1 MILTST
7 PVGAQETRNTLSG
20 INVNTSKVF
29 CGKSD
34 HEEIIPD
41 KYVDILIGVFFD
53 GTMNNRKNTQ
63 SRVAHEKKERG
74 ETLTTEE
81 EEAEK
86 NFISAD
92 DKDTSYYN
100 DESNVSRSEPYYDK
114 EPEEKLIKASVY
126 IDGIGTDEY
135 EGDSPKIGGGLGMG
149 PTGVIAKVLKGCK
162 EAVEEINKNIK
173 GKKIN
178 RIHIDTFGF
187 SRGAAAARN
196 FVHEVTKKK
205 GAVKQVIAAG
215 QGQAVIIYYEVDYG
229 ALGEHFGES
238 FLEEVRLPLCIRF
251 VGLYDTVA
259 SYGVKHSNDTRD
271 LHLNAISKA
280 HNILQLAAA
289 DEHRVNFRLTNIN
302 SAGSR
307 GTEKFLPGVHSD
319 IGGSYVDG
327 ADEEVIVDQNY
338 VGWGGLETER
348 QKLIEAGWYQPS
360 EIKVHWRS
368 LIGTRTNISNKY
380 SYIPLQIMAEYAE
393 TKKVLFLVGDIKAKY
408 TIEED
413 PKSKIEQ
420 FMGEMQDYLGV
431 PKVKLAD
438 VKTRIDAYIK
448 GDKGRITFDNEE
460 DKKMLRSLRNY
471 YFHFSSHYKN
481 TAGVM
486 EPMQPNMVDGE
497 RVRVV
502 QNG

>member
-20 INVNTSKVF
+20 VNVNTSKVF

-34 HEEIIPD
+34 HDEIIPD
-41 KYVDILIGVFFD
+41 KYVDIIIAVFFD

-63 SRVAHEKKERG
+63 SRVAHEKKEKG
-74 ETLTTEE
+74 EFYDKD
-81 EEAEK
+81 AEK

-92 DKDTSYYN
+92 NKDTSYYN

-114 EPEEKLIKASVY
+114 EPEEKLIKTSVY
-126 IDGIGTDEY
+126 IEGIGTDDY
-135 EGDSPKIGGGLGMG
+135 EKDSAKIGGGLGMG
-149 PTGVIAKVLKGCK
+149 PTGVIAKVLKGCEK
-162 EAVEEINKNIK
+162 AVEEITKNLDPS
-173 GKKIN
+173 KKIN

-196 FVHEVTKKK
+196 FVYEVTKKK
-205 GAVKQVIAAG
+205 GAVKQVISAG
-215 QGQAVIIYYEVDYG
+215 HGQAVVIYYEVDYG

-238 FLEEVRLPLCIRF
+238 FLKEIRQPLCVRF

-280 HNILQLAAA
+280 HNTLQLAAA

-302 SAGSR
+302 SAGGR

-319 IGGSYVDG
+319 IGGSYIDG
-327 ADEEVIVDQNY
+327 ADEEVILDQNY
-338 VGWGGLETER
+338 VGWGGLEAER
-348 QKLIEAGWYQPS
+348 QKLIKAGWYQPS
-360 EIKVHWRS
+360 EIEVGWRS

-380 SYIPLQIMAEYAE
+380 SYIPLQIMAEFAE
-393 TKKVLFLVGDIKAKY
+393 TKKVLFLTDIIKSEY
-408 TIEED
+408 SIEEES
-413 PKSKIEQ
+413 KSENEELLSDIR
-420 FMGEMQDYLGV
+420 DYLGI
-431 PKVKLAD
+431 PKVKLTD

-481 TAGVM
+481 TAWVM
-486 EPMQPNMVDGE
+486 EPMKPNMVDGE
-497 RVRVV
+497 RVRVI